1 MLKIQRLNEG
11 KVQSRS
17 TVFAH
22 TVIVVFGTEMLWK
35 VDLFLYF
42 LTEIGCFPACKSRI
56 IFLRNAKG
64 CTKEQMDGTKVA
76 QYFMPQMKW
85 IIRLYLIKVL
95 TLHYFETNYTTT
107 SL

>member
-11 KVQSRS
+11 KVQTRS

-42 LTEIGCFPACKSRI
+42 LTEVLKLGVSLPAKVELFFTKCKGMHKR
-56 IFLRNAKG
+56 
-64 CTKEQMDGTKVA
+64 
-76 QYFMPQMKW
+76 
-85 IIRLYLIKVL
+85 
-95 TLHYFETNYTTT
+95 TNGWY
-107 SL
+107 